1 MQNVGTKTQTFKIA
15 LQTADVVSV
24 LESTLVT
31 MQLFTE
37 GRKLVISFWPLIFS
51 GGLHIRMLSPTNTA

>member
-1 MQNVGTKTQTFKIA
+1 MQNVGTKTQTFEIA
-15 LQTADVVSV
+15 LQTTDVVSV

-37 GRKLVISFWPLIFS
+37 TGSWSSVFGLSSFQVAC
-51 GGLHIRMLSPTNTA
+51 T